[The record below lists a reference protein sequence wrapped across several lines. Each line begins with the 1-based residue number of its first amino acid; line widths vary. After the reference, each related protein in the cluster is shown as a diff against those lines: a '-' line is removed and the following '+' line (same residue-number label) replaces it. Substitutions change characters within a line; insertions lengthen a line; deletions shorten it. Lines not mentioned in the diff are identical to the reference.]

1 MNTTILPSTFVL
13 TLLLAIG
20 LVFFIRAS
28 AKDRIEQ
35 VKLISD
41 QPEGTLMAQLQQY
54 FAQRSYQ
61 VISLDK
67 ESNSVTFEGMV
78 RPSVFLAIL
87 LTLLASAGSLSL
99 ALVLSF
105 LFPDYGQF
113 FLLLVLLAPGA
124 GIYYWKKSNRKEQ
137 VFLRVQ
143 PSNSDRPLAIAVTAH
158 RDEIAALQ
166 KAVPVRSAENS
177 FEV

>member
-1 MNTTILPSTFVL
+1 MPSTFVL

-28 AKDRIEQ
+28 AKDRTEQ
-35 VKLISD
+35 VKLVSE
-41 QPEGTLMAQLQQY
+41 QPEAALMAQLQQY

-61 VISLDK
+61 VIKLDK

-87 LTLLASAGSLSL
+87 LTLLAGAGILSL
-99 ALVLSF
+99 ALVLSLLFPNYGKFF
-105 LFPDYGQF
+105 LF
-113 FLLLVLLAPGA
+113 LTLLAPGA
-124 GIYYWKKSNRKEQ
+124 GVFYWKKSTRKEQ
-137 VFLRVQ
+137 VSLKLQ
-143 PSNSDRPLAIAVTAH
+143 PTTSDRNLAITVTAH

-166 KAVPVRSAENS
+166 QAIPFHGADD
-177 FEV
+177 

>member
-35 VKLISD
+35 VKLISE
-41 QPEGTLMAQLQQY
+41 QPEATLMTQLQQY

-61 VISLDK
+61 VIKLDK
-67 ESNSVTFEGMV
+67 ETNCVTFEGMV
-78 RPSVFLAIL
+78 RPSVFLAVL
-87 LTLLASAGSLSL
+87 LTLLASAGTLSL
-99 ALVLSF
+99 ALVLSL
-105 LFPDYGQF
+105 LFPDYGKF
-113 FLLLVLLAPGA
+113 FLLLILLAPAA
-124 GIYYWKKSNRKEQ
+124 GVFYWKKSGRKEQ
-137 VFLRVQ
+137 VLLKLQ
-143 PSNSDRPLAIAVTAH
+143 PTNSDRNLAIAVTAH

-166 KAVPVRSAENS
+166 QAIPFRSAED
-177 FEV
+177 